1 MKVSLINSFT
11 ESAYNDLKS
20 KEQLLK
26 DLEKDP
32 LNAYIVITLK
42 DEIESLKEVLN
53 RFKYRLRDEKLN
65 DLGI

>member
-1 MKVSLINSFT
+1 MNVPSIHDLAK
-11 ESAYNDLKS
+11 SAYNDLKS

-42 DEIESLKEVLN
+42 DEIESLKVVLN

>member
-1 MKVSLINSFT
+1 MNVPSIYDLAK
-11 ESAYNDLKS
+11 SAYDDLKS

-42 DEIESLKEVLN
+42 DEIEGLKVVLSK
-53 RFKYRLRDEKLN
+53 FKYRLRDQKLN